1 MSTEPTA
8 DPPDRA
14 RTIYD
19 VAERAGVSIASV
31 SRVLNGHRSRQD
43 TQDRVLAAVREL
55 GFVPSGTARALS
67 GQLKEVVGVV
77 FRRAADTPDGVISDE
92 DESLMFAD
100 VLNRGIENGA
110 RDRGFDLLM
119 SSVDVYDHSPQG
131 RIASLAGK
139 SDGLILHDKVLSAV
153 GIARVAQ
160 RTPVV
165 TLAGTAT
172 ESSVNVR
179 SDNAFGMQ
187 ELTKHLVREHD
198 YRTLAYLAGHVD
210 SPDNMTRTEALE
222 LVAAESGAEVWT
234 GEIWRGNYL
243 ASGGA
248 AVIGRILERGLPL
261 PNVIVCANDQTA
273 IGVMFALAQHGI
285 RVPEDIA
292 VTGYDDIPV
301 ARHLHS
307 QLTTVRQPIKKLGAT
322 AFDALHALITG
333 GPRPDPDI
341 VLPTELVVRGSCGCP
356 AQPTRPTVVL
366 PE

>member
-1 MSTEPTA
+1 MSTEPA
-8 DPPDRA
+8 SDPPDRV

-77 FRRAADTPDGVISDE
+77 FRRAADTPGGVISDE

-100 VLNRGIENGA
+100 VLNRGIEAGA
-110 RDRGFDLLM
+110 RARGFDLLM
-119 SSVDVYDHSPQG
+119 SSVDVYDHSPQT

-153 GIARVAQ
+153 GIARVAR

-172 ESSVNVR
+172 EESVNVR
-179 SDNAFGMQ
+179 SDNAFGMR
-187 ELTKHLVREHD
+187 ELTSHLVNAHG
-198 YRTLAYLAGHVD
+198 YQTLAYLAGHVD
-210 SPDNMTRTEALE
+210 SPDNVARTEALE
-222 LVAAESGAEVWT
+222 LVAADAGAEVWT

-248 AVIGRILERGLPL
+248 AVINRILERELPL
-261 PNVIVCANDQTA
+261 PNAIVCANDQTA
-273 IGVMFALAQHGI
+273 IGVMFTLAQHGI
-285 RVPEDIA
+285 RVPEDVA
-292 VTGYDDIPV
+292 VTGFDDIPV

-322 AFDALHALITG
+322 AFDALYALITG
-333 GPRPDPDI
+333 ARRPEPEI
-341 VLPTELVVRGSCGCP
+341 VLPTTLVVRGSCGCP
-356 AQPTRPTVVL
+356 FEPVGPVMSA
-366 PE
+366 